1 MNKNINICILR
12 TIKTK
17 LSIELFEWFDF
28 VNSFRDLYY
37 MLVSLKPSNNIRNGL
52 FHDPPPPS
60 GT

>member
-1 MNKNINICILR
+1 VNKNINICILR

-17 LSIELFEWFDF
+17 LESISIELFDL

-37 MLVSLKPSNNIRNGL
+37 MLVSLKPSNNSRNGL
-52 FHDPPPPS
+52 LRDPPPPS